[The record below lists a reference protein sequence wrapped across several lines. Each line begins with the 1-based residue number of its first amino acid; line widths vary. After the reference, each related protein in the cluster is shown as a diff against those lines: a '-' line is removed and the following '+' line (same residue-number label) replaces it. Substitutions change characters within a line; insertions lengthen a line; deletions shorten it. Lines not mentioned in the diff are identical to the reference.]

1 MLLVGHGLC
10 VRVLVGPV
18 LELGVQRT
26 GQFFPF
32 VSGLLSFHPIYSK
45 KVGEQRGKNKI
56 TSTRGPLGHSF
67 FAACDGVAGL
77 GCGCRRLALP
87 SQSWSQPACES
98 WKALVVDEALL
109 LRLRSQI
116 GSKPCPQ
123 CLWMPLAELE
133 PTQCVLGKRRTPLAA
148 LRSYGALEILLLT
161 IAPTQERLAQG
172 SASRGAGRETHRG
185 HSAFRSPLC
194 LSGLVLKWLVTM
206 YFGDRSCS
214 MEKEHTL

>member
-1 MLLVGHGLC
+1 MPEWRGMTTCPTGVGRESPGMRTSGLARKEMAMLLVGHGLC
-10 VRVLVGPV
+10 VRVFVGPA
-18 LELGVQRT
+18 LQLGVQRM
-26 GQFFPF
+26 GQFFSF

-45 KVGEQRGKNKI
+45 KVGEQRGRNKI
-56 TSTRGPLGHSF
+56 TRTRGPLGHSF

-77 GCGCRRLALP
+77 GCGCRWLALP

-123 CLWMPLAELE
+123 GLWMPLAELE

-161 IAPTQERLAQG
+161 FTP
-172 SASRGAGRETHRG
+172 
-185 HSAFRSPLC
+185 
-194 LSGLVLKWLVTM
+194 
-206 YFGDRSCS
+206 
-214 MEKEHTL
+214 